1 MNLEEIRNLK
11 NNPPEKPKKKY
22 WLPKKSKK
30 KIAQEKKER
39 ELWVNGESE
48 LVRWFKARMKMM
60 TGKCAET
67 NLATETKNYKF
78 AISSICHIL
87 PKSTCKSV
95 KYHSLNWIEL
105 HPDFHT
111 KFDAMSWDER
121 EKLGCWPI
129 IQERLIFVY
138 QDLHPS
144 ERRYFPQSV
153 LNFINKHQAFPDYE
167 QDH

>member
-1 MNLEEIRNLK
+1 
-11 NNPPEKPKKKY
+11 
-22 WLPKKSKK
+22 
-30 KIAQEKKER
+30 R

-111 KFDAMSWDER
+111 KFDAMSWEER
-121 EKLGCWPI
+121 AELKCWPTI
-129 IQERLIFVY
+129 RERLIMMY
-138 QDLHPS
+138 QDLATT
-144 ERRYFPQSV
+144 EKKYFPDMV
-153 LNFINKHQAFPDYE
+153 IEYMETINPFPDIN
-167 QDH
+167 